1 MSRKCPTH
9 KIPCAMRLLA
19 FPWDCGTFPP
29 FFLICA
35 GGKYF
40 LPPKRIVFSRAR
52 IVGIGESPTV
62 PQVPQNAQSIW
73 KQGLFSV
80 GLSGGTIFKVP
91 RTLLSWPSK
100 GQFIIVVTPPLHH
113 PAADAARRNLL
124 PYRRCALSLYSP
136 CFLCRSDPWTL
147 NAPTEPWGIAQ
158 PPHTPCSRWCG

>member
-1 MSRKCPTH
+1 MVSIPCWFSFRGTVGRFFFMSRKCPTH

-40 LPPKRIVFSRAR
+40 LPQKRIVFSRAR

-100 GQFIIVVTPPLHH
+100 GQFIIVVTPLSIIRRQTQP
-113 PAADAARRNLL
+113 DAI
-124 PYRRCALSLYSP
+124 YCHTVDAL
-136 CFLCRSDPWTL
+136 CLCIALASCVDQTL
-147 NAPTEPWGIAQ
+147 GL
-158 PPHTPCSRWCG
+158 